1 MQSTARKRVQ
11 YIFIAAM
18 LAAGSRTAWIFYA
31 RSREAQQ
38 AIEQEQQRQRKKD
51 TLDADYYVTPRKL
64 YAYDLAGAQDVT
76 KGPVW
81 VRTGYGTF
89 YYPYDPIAKHADFA
103 HEAGLLGPLE
113 KLQITEVVFDRA
125 PKAPGQKQI
134 MAAFAKNG
142 KHYAFPMGAQ
152 QGSTFTL
159 YANEMLFLDDPHG
172 MYKHWPVDVWAAI
185 ERHEVLPG
193 MNELQTDCAVGM
205 GMLDGSGLG
214 EERVLHY
221 ANGGSPLTITFR
233 KGKAVDIRKGG

>member
-1 MQSTARKRVQ
+1 MPSAVKKRVQ

-18 LAAGSRTAWIFYA
+18 LAAATRTGWILYA
-31 RSREAQQ
+31 RHQEARQ
-38 AIEQEQQRQRKKD
+38 ALEQEQQRQRKKD

-81 VRTGYGTF
+81 VRIGYGTF

-103 HEAGLLGPLE
+103 HDAGLLGPLE

-134 MAAFAKNG
+134 MAAFAKGG
-142 KHYAFPMGAQ
+142 KHYAFSIGAQ
-152 QGSTFTL
+152 QGSNFTL

-172 MYKHWPVDVWAAI
+172 MYKHWSPEAWAAI
-185 ERHEVLPG
+185 DRHEVLPG
-193 MNELQTDCAVGM
+193 MNELQAACAVGL
-205 GMLDGSGLG
+205 GLLEGSGLG
-214 EERVLHY
+214 EDRTLHY
-221 ANGGSPLTITFR
+221 ANGGAPLTITFH
-233 KGKAVDIRKGG
+233 KGKAAEIKKD